1 MDGNGALLV
10 WVCFKS
16 RELKISNRC
25 FFWADPVWRL
35 SIFAAP
41 FQDMRQN
48 LSRVRRSPGLAMWA
62 RLRHK
67 TCCGWWLNPHIR
79 SSGRIICGP
88 HQGTRFGSSY
98 SHKDGNENLDWKVL
112 VCNTWALFK
121 KPIVISF
128 YWLPTWALEPCS
140 KMTSWLLTSVSLAM
154 LMF

>member
-1 MDGNGALLV
+1 MDGSGALLV
-10 WVCFKS
+10 WVCFKI

-48 LSRVRRSPGLAMWA
+48 LSRVRRLPGLPMWA

-67 TCCGWWLNPHIR
+67 TCCGWWLNPHIP

-98 SHKDGNENLDWKVL
+98 SHKDGNENFLGW
-112 VCNTWALFK
+112 TERFWF
-121 KPIVISF
+121 VIH
-128 YWLPTWALEPCS
+128 EHCS
-140 KMTSWLLTSVSLAM
+140 KNLLWFHSTGCPLEHLSHVQRWLVDCWLV
-154 LMF
+154 FH